1 MKKVMVSL
9 FAGISIILFIS
20 CGEAEN
26 TAAAEETKDAPK
38 AELPK
43 IPYELGHP
51 IDNWVQGNM
60 ENIPLVL
67 NSLKAWEERRFEES
81 IAAFADS
88 VQLEFDGME
97 KKLPK
102 DSLLAWM
109 KGEENKVRIV
119 LQDVE
124 SVKSKDGKDE
134 YVSIWY
140 KEIRTSP
147 AGKVDS
153 MELMDDAKIE
163 NGKIILLNSK
173 SRKYPK

>member
-1 MKKVMVSL
+1 MKRIVVSL
-9 FAGISIILFIS
+9 CAGLSVILFTA
-20 CGEAEN
+20 CGEADK
-26 TAAAEETKDAPK
+26 TASV
-38 AELPK
+38 AELPS
-43 IPYELGHP
+43 IPYELDHP
-51 IDNWVQGNM
+51 IDNWVPGNM

-81 IAAFADS
+81 ITAFADS
-88 VQLEFDGME
+88 VKLEFDGME

-109 KGEENKVRIV
+109 KAEKDMVRVV

-140 KEIRTSP
+140 KEIRTNP

-153 MELMDDAKIE
+153 VELMDDVKIE